1 MVTAVATVSLSGP
14 LALQGLQAARGLE
27 VWASADDIQLEIVD
41 DSSAATE
48 AYGLYQRWLDAR
60 IGRASCRERV

>member
-48 AYGLYQRWLDAR
+48 AYGLP
-60 IGRASCRERV
+60 I